1 MMAMQTVLWGG
12 PLDGCQ
18 FNTPDPPQV
27 EVVIPQFPGWT
38 TVEYASEA
46 TNIQMIRHHYVFD
59 EVSHRYNY
67 AGDWP
72 R

>member
-1 MMAMQTVLWGG
+1 MQTVLWGG

-18 FNTPDPPQV
+18 LNVEEPPKV
-27 EVVIPQFPGWT
+27 EMVIPQFPGWSD
-38 TVEYASEA
+38 YASD
-46 TNIQMIRHHYVFD
+46 TVVTPLIRHHYVFD